1 MFENLF
7 NKIASI
13 IITGALALASLFGYT
28 PSQEFGAV
36 NPVAG
41 TVYYLSGSGI
51 GASATSITLTSLTV
65 PQSGYE
71 LVDSDFS
78 TTFYLTI
85 EPGNRTRQEIA
96 SCTTVVQNADNTA
109 TLSGCSRG
117 LLPFSPYTAS
127 STYQFSHSGGTSVIF
142 SNPPQLYEELP
153 ARGDAESITGLW
165 TFSSS
170 SIPRLD
176 SYLVAT
182 NDAQFISKKYADDLV
197 ASGVADGNYTTF
209 GGYVLA
215 TTSQIIAGTA
225 TSTATRYL
233 VLPSEL
239 SNTTSSAKNI
249 IPITKDNGKLSQGFL
264 DLTEGFT
271 FSGGVTST
279 ATTTITGNVVGLKG
293 FGGDGSD
300 GALSLTSG
308 TTTLAL
314 STSSIYLI
322 KNYTSISITGTG
334 TLAFA
339 NATTSGNIIVLKSQG
354 DVTLT
359 CSVTCINASGLGA
372 NGGAGGID
380 AGNGSKGT
388 SGNAFFASSTPG
400 NGGLNSS
407 GVITASTTNIIYYQ
421 LNALGKMIK
430 YSVGAGGGGGGGGGL
445 QDGGNGGRG
454 GGVIIIEVGGT
465 LNMTASNGISVAG
478 ENGLVGQNG
487 SSGGNPAGG
496 GGGGGAGGPA
506 TVLYNFVSAT
516 STINVN
522 GGTGGNGGAKTPD
535 GATNGGAGGAGGS
548 NLCTGGMGGGQNVA
562 GGIGSCVNGGAG
574 GAAGGTDN
582 SAGGGGGGG
591 GAGSYVFLYN
601 TEF

>member
-13 IITGALALASLFGYT
+13 VITSSLFIASLFGYT
-28 PSQEFGAV
+28 PPQEFGAV
-36 NPVAG
+36 NPIAG
-41 TVYYLSGSGI
+41 AVYYLSGSGV
-51 GASATSITLTSLTV
+51 GASASSITLTSLTV

-142 SNPPQLYEELP
+142 SNPPQLYEEFP

-165 TFSSS
+165 TFSST

-176 SYLVAT
+176 SYLAAT
-182 NDAQFISKKYADDLV
+182 NNAQFISKKYADDLI
-197 ASGVADGNYTTF
+197 AAGVADGNYTTF

-249 IPITKDNGKLSQGFL
+249 IPVTKTNGKLSQGFL

-279 ATTTITGNVVGLKG
+279 GALVQSGTSTFSGANTFSATTNFTGSVSGISGRIATSSWAVPKFNGLYNGTSTFNMTGAGTVIFYSFDLPVEILVSKISWNILTVSVAGTWDIAIYSSDGQNKLMATTT
-293 FGGDGSD
+293 
-300 GALSLTSG
+300 
-308 TTTLAL
+308 
-314 STSSIYLI
+314 
-322 KNYTSISITGTG
+322 TSIGSTGIFSQSIT
-334 TLAFA
+334 
-339 NATTSGNIIVLKSQG
+339 
-354 DVTLT
+354 
-359 CSVTCINASGLGA
+359 
-372 NGGAGGID
+372 
-380 AGNGSKGT
+380 
-388 SGNAFFASSTPG
+388 P
-400 NGGLNSS
+400 
-407 GVITASTTNIIYYQ
+407 IT
-421 LNALGKMIK
+421 LNA
-430 YSVGAGGGGGGGGGL
+430 
-445 QDGGNGGRG
+445 
-454 GGVIIIEVGGT
+454 
-465 LNMTASNGISVAG
+465 GI
-478 ENGLVGQNG
+478 
-487 SSGGNPAGG
+487 
-496 GGGGGAGGPA
+496 
-506 TVLYNFVSAT
+506 
-516 STINVN
+516 
-522 GGTGGNGGAKTPD
+522 
-535 GATNGGAGGAGGS
+535 
-548 NLCTGGMGGGQNVA
+548 
-562 GGIGSCVNGGAG
+562 
-574 GAAGGTDN
+574 
-582 SAGGGGGGG
+582 
-591 GAGSYVFLYN
+591 
-601 TEF
+601 

>member
-85 EPGNRTRQEIA
+85 EPGNRTRQEIV
-96 SCTTVVQNADNTA
+96 SCTTVAQNADNTA

-142 SNPPQLYEELP
+142 SNPPQLYEEFP

-165 TFSSS
+165 TFSST

-176 SYLVAT
+176 SYLAAT
-182 NDAQFISKKYADDLV
+182 NDAQFISKKYADDLT

-209 GGYVLA
+209 GGYILA
-215 TTSQIIAGTA
+215 TTSQVIAGTA

-239 SNTTSSAKNI
+239 ANTTSSAKNI
-249 IPITKDNGKLSQGFL
+249 IPITKTNGKLSQGFL

-271 FSGGVTST
+271 FSNNITATSGDITIRTST
-279 ATTTITGNVVGLKG
+279 TTSITTDAFNLLPAGVIQLYTSSTAPTGWLLTNGASYATSSYPRLFTVLGYTYGGSGANFNVPNLTGRTIFMASSTDLRFDTLGKISGEATTTLITANLPSHDHTIQESKAGST
-293 FGGDGSD
+293 GGDYGGFTD
-300 GALSLTSG
+300 ASLAG
-308 TTTLAL
+308 
-314 STSSIYLI
+314 
-322 KNYTSISITGTG
+322 GETG
-334 TLAFA
+334 TL
-339 NATTSGNIIVLKSQG
+339 TTGLTGNGTGFSNLPPYIVL
-354 DVTLT
+354 
-359 CSVTCINASGLGA
+359 NY
-372 NGGAGGID
+372 
-380 AGNGSKGT
+380 
-388 SGNAFFASSTPG
+388 
-400 NGGLNSS
+400 
-407 GVITASTTNIIYYQ
+407 II
-421 LNALGKMIK
+421 K
-430 YSVGAGGGGGGGGGL
+430 
-445 QDGGNGGRG
+445 
-454 GGVIIIEVGGT
+454 
-465 LNMTASNGISVAG
+465 
-478 ENGLVGQNG
+478 
-487 SSGGNPAGG
+487 
-496 GGGGGAGGPA
+496 
-506 TVLYNFVSAT
+506 F
-516 STINVN
+516 
-522 GGTGGNGGAKTPD
+522 
-535 GATNGGAGGAGGS
+535 
-548 NLCTGGMGGGQNVA
+548 
-562 GGIGSCVNGGAG
+562 
-574 GAAGGTDN
+574 
-582 SAGGGGGGG
+582 
-591 GAGSYVFLYN
+591 
-601 TEF
+601 